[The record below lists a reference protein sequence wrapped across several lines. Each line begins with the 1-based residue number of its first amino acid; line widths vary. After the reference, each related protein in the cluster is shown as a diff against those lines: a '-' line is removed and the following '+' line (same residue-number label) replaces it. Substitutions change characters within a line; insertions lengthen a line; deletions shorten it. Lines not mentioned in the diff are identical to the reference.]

1 MTDLKHLAIIMDG
14 NGRWA
19 QARGHSRFFGHV
31 RGARVARKIIE
42 AAVERNIPYLTLYTF
57 SSENWARPATEVTFL
72 MKLLRRHL
80 VKELKTLM
88 KNNIRF
94 RVIGNLQKLPE
105 EARKIVQ
112 DTIDATRDNDGMTL
126 VFALSYGSR
135 QEIRNAIQKIAR
147 QVQGGHLDVADI
159 DENLI
164 SACLESA
171 FMPDPDLV
179 IRTSGESR
187 LSNFLLWQV
196 AYSELFVTKTLWPD
210 FTVTELDE
218 ALTIFSGRERRFGRI
233 PEGLD
238 VTIT

>member
-1 MTDLKHLAIIMDG
+1 MDG

-19 QARGHSRFFGHV
+19 QRRKHNRFFGHV
-31 RGARVARKIIE
+31 RGAKVARQIIE
-42 AAVERNIPYLTLYTF
+42 AAVERKIPYLTLYTF
-57 SSENWARPATEVTFL
+57 SSENWNRPEREVRFL
-72 MKLLRRHL
+72 MSLLARQLRR
-80 VKELKTLM
+80 ELKTLQD
-88 KNNIRF
+88 NNIRF
-94 RVIGNLQKLPE
+94 RVIGDLERLPTE
-105 EARKIVQ
+105 VASVVRQTVESTK
-112 DTIDATRDNDGMTL
+112 DNSGMTL

-135 QEIRNAIQKIAR
+135 QELRKATQKLAR

-159 DENLI
+159 DEDLI

-187 LSNFLLWQV
+187 MSNFLLWQS
-196 AYSELFVTKTLWPD
+196 AYSEFFVTQTLWPD

-218 ALTIFSGRERRFGRI
+218 ALTIFSGRERRFGRV

-238 VTIT
+238 VSIT